1 MNLLSQQDAL
11 QQQDEQEQHPVACQ
25 AIDQKGRLFTLRLRS
40 FIGHGRLGRFF
51 HGEMNRQRKGR
62 RVAVGIIRCD
72 GERSREIAGYS
83 VTGYSAGPVSNAC
96 VQLHARIC
104 DCERFQNQ
112 YAILSGGQYERGLT
126 LAILQLDELS
136 LGFLYRRFAPDCF
149 DQVRFH

>member
-96 VQLHARIC
+96 VQLHAGIC
-104 DCERFQNQ
+104 DCEQNICQ
-112 YAILSGGQYERGLT
+112 GYFFMPHS
-126 LAILQLDELS
+126 
-136 LGFLYRRFAPDCF
+136 
-149 DQVRFH
+149 